1 MMSDTVTVTVP
12 SDPGFLHIL
21 RGMAGG
27 VAARLPLTID
37 DIDDLKLAVD
47 EAASSLVTRLPS
59 STEIALALITND
71 GTLRATVSSDAPA
84 EVWPTDGLL
93 DSLSWKVI
101 TGLVGDA
108 RAERDERGRASIV
121 LLQRTLAATER

>member
-1 MMSDTVTVTVP
+1 MPDTVTVTVP
-12 SDPGFLHIL
+12 SDPEFLHVL
-21 RGMAGG
+21 RQLTGG

-47 EAASSLVTRLPS
+47 EAASSMLTRLPS
-59 STEIALALITND
+59 STEIALTLNAD
-71 GTLRATVSSDAPA
+71 VDTLRATISSDGVTEP
-84 EVWPTDGLL
+84 WPIPGLL

-108 RAERDERGRASIV
+108 KAERDENGRPSIV
-121 LLQRTLAATER
+121 LLKRTLAATER